1 MDIAVI
7 SLIVACVSS
16 FAMGIVGVL
25 SKVRKCKSF
34 CCSMNCKE
42 KDEEI
47 QENPTNNQLFHIQG
61 HPIRPDL
68 EISPSPLR
76 ISSPTINNPSPNPRR
91 RLPNIPLN
99 GISSSPRNS
108 PTRTT

>member
-47 QENPTNNQLFHIQG
+47 QDQPVRENPTDNQLFHVNS
-61 HPIRPDL
+61 HL

-76 ISSPTINNPSPNPRR
+76 ISSPTINDPSPNPRR
-91 RLPNIPLN
+91 RLPNIPIN
-99 GISSSPRNS
+99 GTLQSSRNS
-108 PTRTT
+108 PMRTT